1 MNQKVHNQIVSF
13 IWSIADDVLRDVFVR
28 GKYRDIILPFTV
40 LRRLDALL
48 VPTKGKV
55 LEANTFLLEQNIDD
69 KKALESQSGYPFW
82 NISQFTFETLLND
95 SDNIDTNLEAYLDG
109 FSPNVQEIISKFKL
123 RNQLET
129 MKEAGVTYLL
139 IEKLANKEI
148 NISPLEAKNSKGDI
162 LPPLTNLGMGYVFE
176 ELIRKFNEENNE
188 EAGEHF
194 TPREII
200 KLMTHILF
208 TPVKDK
214 IKQGTYLI
222 YDPACGSGGMLT
234 EAEHYAM
241 KITDNKAD
249 FMLYGQEVNPET
261 YAICT
266 SDMLIKGEKSEN
278 IAYGSTL
285 SKDGFP
291 QLQFDFMLSN
301 PPYGK
306 TWKIDEEAIVDDR
319 GKKGK
324 EKIKDNR
331 FQVGL
336 PSISDGQLLFL
347 SNMVSK
353 MKHNTELGSRIATVH
368 NGSALFTGDA
378 GGGESEIRK
387 NIIENDW
394 LECIIALPKNIFYN
408 TGIPTYIWIVSNKKE
423 AKRRGQVQLINAMDL
438 FEKLRKNLGQK
449 NCEMKPFQI
458 DAITDLYMDFK
469 PTDISKIYPNQ
480 YFGYNK
486 ITVERPLRLSSQFTP
501 EAIATLRFDK
511 SIREEMEWAYAEFGE
526 ELYNDILK
534 HKAKI
539 EIHLNKNDSK
549 IKLADKTNLLS
560 VDYWKNQLKLMQA
573 AQKIADKLGYK
584 QFDDYNSFVP
594 LLNKTIKDL
603 KLNLDTKA
611 LKKLLDAISWKNEE
625 AEPVVKKKEKNGT
638 IHYEADSDL
647 RDTENIPLD
656 QNIHEYFKR
665 EVLQH
670 IPDAWIDESKT
681 VKGYEISFTRYF
693 YNYVAPR
700 SMEVIR
706 AEIFELEK
714 ETEGI
719 LNEIV
724 ND

>member
-48 VPTKGKV
+48 VPTKEKV
-55 LEANTFLLEQNIDD
+55 LEANAFLAKQKIDD
-69 KKALESQSGYPFW
+69 KKALETQSGYPFW
-82 NISQFTFETLLND
+82 NISKFTFETLMND
-95 SDNIDTNLEAYLDG
+95 ADNIDTNLEAYLDG
-109 FSPNVQEIISKFKL
+109 YSPNVQEIISKFKL

-139 IEKLANKEI
+139 IEKLCNKEI
-148 NISPLEAKNSKGDI
+148 NLSPNEAKNSKGEV

-208 TPVKDK
+208 EPVKDK
-214 IKQGTYLI
+214 IKKGTYLI

-234 EAEHYAM
+234 EAENFALEL
-241 KITDNKAD
+241 TNSKAD
-249 FMLYGQEVNPET
+249 FVLYGQEVNPET

-291 QLQFDFMLSN
+291 HLHFDFMLSN

-306 TWKIDEEAIVDDR
+306 TWKIDEDAIVDER

-324 EKIKDNR
+324 ENIKDSR
-331 FQVGL
+331 FEIGL

-347 SNMVSK
+347 MNMVSK

-387 NIIENDW
+387 HIIENDW

-423 AKRRGQVQLINAMDL
+423 PKRKGKVQLINAMEL
-438 FEKLRKNLGQK
+438 YEKLRKNLGQK
-449 NCEMKPFQI
+449 NCEMKSNHI
-458 DAITDLYMDFK
+458 ESITKLYMDFVES
-469 PTDISKIYPNQ
+469 DISKIYPND

-486 ITVERPLRLSSQFTP
+486 ITVERPLRLSAKFTP

-511 SIREEMEWAYAEFGE
+511 SISEEMEWAHAHFGDD
-526 ELYNDILK
+526 LYKDIK
-534 HKAKI
+534 KFKDKI
-539 EIHLNKNDSK
+539 ETHLNKNE
-549 IKLADKTNLLS
+549 IKLKPADKTKLLS
-560 VDYWKNQLKLMQA
+560 VDHWKSQLSLMQA
-573 AQKIADKLGYK
+573 AQKIADKLGDK
-584 QFDDYNSFVP
+584 QFDDLNTFMP
-594 LLNKTIKDL
+594 LLNKTIKEL
-603 KLNLDTKA
+603 KLDIDTKG
-611 LKKLLDAISWKNEE
+611 LKSITDAITWKNED
-625 AEPVVKKKEKNGT
+625 AERVIKKVEKDGS
-638 IHYEADSDL
+638 ISYEADSEL
-647 RDTENIPLD
+647 RDTENVSLD
-656 QNIHEYFKR
+656 QDIHEYFER
-665 EVLQH
+665 EVLQY

-681 VKGYEISFTRYF
+681 VKGYEISITRYF
-693 YNYVAPR
+693 YNYAPPR
-700 SMEVIR
+700 SIE
-706 AEIFELEK
+706 EITEEIIQLEK
-714 ETEGI
+714 ETDGI
-719 LNEIV
+719 LNE
-724 ND
+724 